1 MVKGHLVTLLLALAA
16 LWVIL
21 FAGISAIMSAALAA
35 VRFSCWLAGG
45 CA

>member
-1 MVKGHLVTLLLALAA
+1 MTHLATLLLALAT

-21 FAGISAIMSAALAA
+21 FAGISAVMSAGLAA
-35 VRFSCWLAGG
+35 VRFSCWLVGG